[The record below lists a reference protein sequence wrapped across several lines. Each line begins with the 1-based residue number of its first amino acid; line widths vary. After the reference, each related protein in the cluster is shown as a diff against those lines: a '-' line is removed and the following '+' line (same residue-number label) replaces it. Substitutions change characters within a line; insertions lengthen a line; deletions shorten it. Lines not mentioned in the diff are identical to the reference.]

1 MVESSLFIRAMS
13 RTSAD
18 RLEAL
23 SYIKEGKIMDFKTR
37 AKEIMDVEIA
47 GMEKVRDQINGGFIT
62 AIEWIL
68 EAMENGGKVVVTGV
82 GKNFHIGQK
91 MAATFTSTGTPAVL
105 LHPIEAMHGDFGIVG
120 SNDVVLALSYSG
132 ASDELID
139 LLPALKRRG
148 VKIIALTGDA
158 DSPLGIQ
165 SDLVVPITIEKEACP
180 FNMAPTASTTVTLA
194 VGDALA
200 IVLLE
205 ARGFKKEDYAKLHP
219 GGAIGRTLL
228 LKVSDVM
235 RTEERLAKVRS
246 GAKVKD
252 AVTAMTGARAGC
264 VAVVDGSDKL
274 LGIFTDGDLRR
285 HLIETPD
292 LTEQTIDSV
301 MTADPVTLQ
310 ADQLAVDILK
320 IYEEKNIDDL
330 MVVDGDNRVV
340 GAVDIQDLP
349 KLKIL

>member
-1 MVESSLFIRAMS
+1 MNFQ
-13 RTSAD
+13 
-18 RLEAL
+18 
-23 SYIKEGKIMDFKTR
+23 KR

-47 GMEKVRDQINGGFIT
+47 GMKKVRDSINGKFSI

-68 EAMENGGKVVVTGV
+68 ATVKNGGKVIVTGV

-91 MAATFTSTGTPAVL
+91 MVATFNSTGTPSAL
-105 LHPIEAMHGDFGIVG
+105 LHPIEAMHGDFGIV
-120 SNDVVLALSYSG
+120 SDKDIVLALSYSG
-132 ASDELID
+132 GSDELIA

-148 VKIIALTGDA
+148 LKIIGMTGDET
-158 DSPLGIQ
+158 SPLGKQ
-165 SDLVVPITIEKEACP
+165 SDLVLPVTVDKEACP
-180 FNMAPTASTTVTLA
+180 FGMAPTTSTTVTLA
-194 VGDALA
+194 LGDSLA

-228 LKVSDVM
+228 LRVADVM
-235 RTEERLAKVRS
+235 RTKDRLAKVQS
-246 GAKVKD
+246 GAKVKE
-252 AVTAMTGARAGC
+252 AVLAMTGARAGC
-264 VAVVDGSDKL
+264 VAVVDGKDKL

-292 LTEQTIDSV
+292 ITEVPIDSV
-301 MTADPVTLQ
+301 MTHSPVTLK

-330 MVVDGDNRVV
+330 MVVDDTGHIV

>member
-1 MVESSLFIRAMS
+1 MNFQKRA
-13 RTSAD
+13 R
-18 RLEAL
+18 EV
-23 SYIKEGKIMDFKTR
+23 
-37 AKEIMDVEIA
+37 MDVEIA
-47 GMEKVRDQINGGFIT
+47 GMEKVRDSINGNFSI
-62 AIEWIL
+62 AIDWIL
-68 EAMENGGKVVVTGV
+68 ATVKNGGKVVVTGV

-91 MAATFTSTGTPAVL
+91 MVATFNSTGTPSAL
-105 LHPIEAMHGDFGIVG
+105 LHPIEAMHGDFGLVG
-120 SNDVVLALSYSG
+120 EKDIVLALSYSG
-132 ASDELID
+132 GSDELLA

-148 VKIIALTGDA
+148 LKIIGMTGDA
-158 DSPLGIQ
+158 SSPLGQQ
-165 SDLVVPITIEKEACP
+165 SDLILPITVDREACP
-180 FNMAPTASTTVTLA
+180 FGMAPTTSTTVTLA
-194 VGDALA
+194 LGDALA

-235 RTEERLAKVRS
+235 RTKDRLAKVKS
-246 GAKVKD
+246 DAKVKE
-252 AVTAMTGARAGC
+252 AVLAMTGARSGC

-292 LTEQTIDSV
+292 ITQVSIDSV
-301 MTADPVTLQ
+301 MTRNPITLK
-310 ADQLAVDILK
+310 ADQLAVDILQ
-320 IYEEKNIDDL
+320 IYEQKNIDDL
-330 MVVDGDNRVV
+330 MVVDNTGHIV

>member
-1 MVESSLFIRAMS
+1 MNFQ
-13 RTSAD
+13 
-18 RLEAL
+18 
-23 SYIKEGKIMDFKTR
+23 KR
-37 AKEIMDVEIA
+37 AKEVMDVEIA
-47 GMEKVRDQINGGFIT
+47 GMEKVRDQINGDFST

-68 EAMENGGKVVVTGV
+68 ATVKNGGKVIVTGV

-91 MAATFTSTGTPAVL
+91 MVATFNSTGTPSAL

-120 SNDVVLALSYSG
+120 EKDIVLALSYSG
-132 ASDELID
+132 GSDELLA

-148 VKIIALTGDA
+148 LKIIGMTGDA
-158 DSPLGIQ
+158 ASPLGKQ
-165 SDLVVPITIEKEACP
+165 SDLVLPITVDKEACP
-180 FNMAPTASTTVTLA
+180 FGMAPTTSTTVTLA
-194 VGDALA
+194 LGDALA

-235 RTEERLAKVRS
+235 RTKDRLAKVLS
-246 GAKVKD
+246 GAKVKE
-252 AVTAMTGARAGC
+252 AVLAMTGARAGC
-264 VAVVDGSDKL
+264 VAVVDGTDKL

-292 LTEQTIDSV
+292 ITEVSIDSV
-301 MTADPVTLQ
+301 MTRKPITLTP
-310 ADQLAVDILK
+310 DQLAVDILK

-330 MVVDGDNRVV
+330 MVVDDAGRIV

>member
-1 MVESSLFIRAMS
+1 
-13 RTSAD
+13 
-18 RLEAL
+18 
-23 SYIKEGKIMDFKTR
+23 MDFQKR

-68 EAMENGGKVVVTGV
+68 ETMENGGKVIVTGV

-91 MAATFTSTGTPAVL
+91 MVATFNSTGTVAAL

-120 SNDVVLALSYSG
+120 ENDVVLALSYSG
-132 ASDELID
+132 GSDELIA

-148 VKIIALTGDA
+148 VKIIGMTGD
-158 DSPLGIQ
+158 DTSPLGEQ
-165 SDLVVPITIEKEACP
+165 SDLILPITIDKEACP
-180 FNMAPTASTTVTLA
+180 FGMAPTTSTTVTLA
-194 VGDALA
+194 LGDALA

-228 LKVSDVM
+228 LKVADVM
-235 RTEERLAKVRS
+235 RTGDRLAKVQS

-252 AVTAMTGARAGC
+252 AVMAMTGARAGC
-264 VAVVDGSDKL
+264 VAVVDADEKL

-285 HLIETPD
+285 HLMDTPD
-292 LTEQTIDSV
+292 ITEAVIDSI
-301 MTADPVTLQ
+301 MTENPVTLTP
-310 ADQLAVDILK
+310 DQLAVDILK

-330 MVVDGDNRVV
+330 VVVDDAGRVV
-340 GAVDIQDLP
+340 GTVDIQDLP

>member
-1 MVESSLFIRAMS
+1 MNFQ
-13 RTSAD
+13 
-18 RLEAL
+18 
-23 SYIKEGKIMDFKTR
+23 KR
-37 AKEIMDVEIA
+37 AKEVMDAEIA
-47 GMEKVRDQINGGFIT
+47 GMEKVRDSINGNFST
-62 AIEWIL
+62 AVEWIL
-68 EAMENGGKVVVTGV
+68 ATLKNGGKVIVTGV

-91 MAATFTSTGTPAVL
+91 IAATFTSTGTPAVL

-120 SNDVVLALSYSG
+120 EKDIVLALSYSG
-132 ASDELID
+132 ASDELLALI
-139 LLPALKRRG
+139 PALKRRG
-148 VKIIALTGDA
+148 VKVICMTGDA
-158 DSPLGIQ
+158 ASPLGQQ
-165 SDLVVPITIEKEACP
+165 SDLVLPITIDKEACP
-180 FNMAPTASTTVTLA
+180 FGMAPTTSTTVTLA
-194 VGDALA
+194 LGDALA

-235 RTEERLAKVRS
+235 RTSDRLATVKS
-246 GAKVKD
+246 GAKVKE
-252 AVTAMTGARAGC
+252 AVLAMTGARAGC
-264 VAVVDGSDKL
+264 VAVVDGTGKL

-285 HLIETPD
+285 HLIDTPNITD
-292 LTEQTIDSV
+292 AAIDSV
-301 MTADPVTLQ
+301 MTRNPITLK

-330 MVVDGDNRVV
+330 VVVDADNRLV

>member
-1 MVESSLFIRAMS
+1 MNFQKRA
-13 RTSAD
+13 R
-18 RLEAL
+18 EV
-23 SYIKEGKIMDFKTR
+23 MD
-37 AKEIMDVEIA
+37 IEIA
-47 GMEKVRDQINGGFIT
+47 GMERVRDQIDGGFST

-68 EAMENGGKVVVTGV
+68 AAVAGGGKAVVTGV

-91 MAATFTSTGTPAVL
+91 IAATFTSTGTPAVL

-120 SNDVVLALSYSG
+120 EKDIVLALSYSG
-132 ASDELID
+132 ASDELIA

-158 DSPLGIQ
+158 SSPLGVQ
-165 SDLVVPITIEKEACP
+165 SDLVVPITVEKEACP

-194 VGDALA
+194 IGDALA

-235 RTEERLAKVRS
+235 RTSDRLAKVQS
-246 GAKVKD
+246 GSKVKE
-252 AVTAMTGARAGC
+252 AVLAMTGARAGC
-264 VAVVDGSDKL
+264 VAVVDAGDKL

-292 LTEQTIDSV
+292 LTEQIIDSV
-301 MTADPVTLQ
+301 MTARPVTLKP
-310 ADQLAVDILK
+310 DQLAVDILK
-320 IYEEKNIDDL
+320 IYEAKNIDDL
-330 MVVDGDNRVV
+330 MVVDDSGRIV

>member
-1 MVESSLFIRAMS
+1 
-13 RTSAD
+13 
-18 RLEAL
+18 
-23 SYIKEGKIMDFKTR
+23 MDFKTR

-47 GMEKVRDQINGGFIT
+47 GMEKVRDQINGDFIT

-68 EAMENGGKVVVTGV
+68 ETMGNGGKVVVTGV

-91 MAATFTSTGTPAVL
+91 MVATFNSTGTVAAL
-105 LHPIEAMHGDFGIVG
+105 LHPIEAMHGDFGIIG

-132 ASDELID
+132 ASDELVA

-148 VKIIALTGDA
+148 VKIIAITGDEA
-158 DSPLGIQ
+158 SPLGEQ
-165 SDLVVPITIEKEACP
+165 SDLILPITIEKEACP
-180 FNMAPTASTTVTLA
+180 FGMAPTTSTTVTLA
-194 VGDALA
+194 LGDALA

-228 LKVSDVM
+228 LKVADVM
-235 RTEERLAKVRS
+235 RTGDRLAKVIS
-246 GAKVKD
+246 GVRVKD
-252 AVTAMTGARAGC
+252 AVMAMTGARAGC
-264 VAVVDGSDKL
+264 VAVVDADEKL

-285 HLIETPD
+285 HLIDTPD
-292 LTEQTIDSV
+292 ITEASIDSV
-301 MTADPVTLQ
+301 MTIDPITLTP
-310 ADQLAVDILK
+310 DQLAVDILK

-330 MVVDGDNRVV
+330 VVVDDTGRIA
-340 GAVDIQDLP
+340 GTVDIQDLP

>member
-1 MVESSLFIRAMS
+1 MNFQ
-13 RTSAD
+13 
-18 RLEAL
+18 
-23 SYIKEGKIMDFKTR
+23 KR
-37 AKEIMDVEIA
+37 AKEVIDVEIA
-47 GMEKVRDQINGGFIT
+47 GMEKVRDQINGHFST

-68 EAMENGGKVVVTGV
+68 ATVKNGGKVVVTGV

-91 MAATFTSTGTPAVL
+91 MVATFNSTGTPAAL
-105 LHPIEAMHGDFGIVG
+105 LHPIEAMHGDFGLVG
-120 SNDVVLALSYSG
+120 EKDIVLALSYSG
-132 ASDELID
+132 GSDELLA

-148 VKIIALTGDA
+148 LKIIGMTGDA
-158 DSPLGIQ
+158 ASPLGKQ
-165 SDLVVPITIEKEACP
+165 SDLILPITVDKEACP
-180 FNMAPTASTTVTLA
+180 FGMAPTTSTTVTLA
-194 VGDALA
+194 LGDALA

-235 RTEERLAKVRS
+235 RTSDRLAKVRS
-246 GAKVKD
+246 GAKVKE
-252 AVTAMTGARAGC
+252 AVLAMTGARAGC
-264 VAVVDGSDKL
+264 VAVVDGDGKL

-285 HLIETPD
+285 HLIDTPD
-292 LTEQTIDSV
+292 ITGAAIDSV
-301 MTADPVTLQ
+301 MTRNPVTLKP
-310 ADQLAVDILK
+310 DQLAVDILK

-330 MVVDGDNRVV
+330 VVVDDSNRLV

>member
-1 MVESSLFIRAMS
+1 MNFQ
-13 RTSAD
+13 
-18 RLEAL
+18 
-23 SYIKEGKIMDFKTR
+23 KR

-47 GMEKVRDQINGGFIT
+47 GMEKVRDSINGNFST

-68 EAMENGGKVVVTGV
+68 ATIKNGGKVVVTGV

-91 MAATFTSTGTPAVL
+91 MVATFNSTGTPAAL
-105 LHPIEAMHGDFGIVG
+105 LHPIEAMHGDFGLVG
-120 SNDVVLALSYSG
+120 EKDIVLALSYSG
-132 ASDELID
+132 GSDELLA

-148 VKIIALTGDA
+148 LKIIGMTGDET
-158 DSPLGIQ
+158 SPLGQQ
-165 SDLVVPITIEKEACP
+165 SDLVLPVTVDKEACP
-180 FNMAPTASTTVTLA
+180 FGMAPTTSTTVTLA
-194 VGDALA
+194 LGDALA

-235 RTEERLAKVRS
+235 RTKDRLAKVQS
-246 GAKVKD
+246 GAKVKE
-252 AVTAMTGARAGC
+252 AVLAMTGARSGC
-264 VAVVDGSDKL
+264 VAVVDAKEKL

-292 LTEQTIDSV
+292 ITEVSIDSV
-301 MTADPVTLQ
+301 MTRNPITLK

-330 MVVDGDNRVV
+330 MVVDDAGRIV

>member
-1 MVESSLFIRAMS
+1 MNFQKRA
-13 RTSAD
+13 R
-18 RLEAL
+18 EV
-23 SYIKEGKIMDFKTR
+23 I
-37 AKEIMDVEIA
+37 DVEIA
-47 GMEKVRDQINGGFIT
+47 GMEKVRDSINGNFST

-68 EAMENGGKVVVTGV
+68 ATMKNGGKVIVTGV

-91 MAATFTSTGTPAVL
+91 MVATFNSTGTPSAL
-105 LHPIEAMHGDFGIVG
+105 LHPIEAMHGDFGLVG
-120 SNDVVLALSYSG
+120 EKDIVLALSYSG
-132 ASDELID
+132 GSDELLA

-148 VKIIALTGDA
+148 LKIIGMTGDTT
-158 DSPLGIQ
+158 SPLGQQ
-165 SDLVVPITIEKEACP
+165 SDLVLPITVEKEACP
-180 FNMAPTASTTVTLA
+180 FGMAPTTSTTVTLA
-194 VGDALA
+194 MGDALA

-235 RTEERLAKVRS
+235 RTKDRLAKVLAGS
-246 GAKVKD
+246 KVKD
-252 AVTAMTGARAGC
+252 AVMAMTGARAGC
-264 VAVVDGSDKL
+264 VAVVDGGDRL

-292 LTEQTIDSV
+292 ITGVSIDSV
-301 MTADPVTLQ
+301 MTRNPVTLK

-330 MVVDGDNRVV
+330 IVVDDAGHIV

>member
-1 MVESSLFIRAMS
+1 MNFEKRA
-13 RTSAD
+13 R
-18 RLEAL
+18 EV
-23 SYIKEGKIMDFKTR
+23 MD
-37 AKEIMDVEIA
+37 IEIA
-47 GMEKVRDQINGGFIT
+47 GMEKVRDSIT
-62 AIEWIL
+62 GNFSIAIEWIL
-68 EAMENGGKVVVTGV
+68 AAIKNGGKVVVTGV

-91 MAATFTSTGTPAVL
+91 MVATFNSTGTPSAL
-105 LHPIEAMHGDFGIVG
+105 LHPIEAMHGDFGLVG
-120 SNDVVLALSYSG
+120 EKDIVLALSYSG
-132 ASDELID
+132 ASDELLALI
-139 LLPALKRRG
+139 PALKRRG
-148 VKIIALTGDA
+148 LKIIGMTGDTV
-158 DSPLGIQ
+158 SPLGQQ
-165 SDLVVPITIEKEACP
+165 SDLVLPITVDKEACP
-180 FNMAPTASTTVTLA
+180 FGMAPTTSTTVTLA
-194 VGDALA
+194 IGDALA

-235 RTEERLAKVRS
+235 RTKDRLAKVKS
-246 GAKVKD
+246 GAKVKE
-252 AVTAMTGARAGC
+252 AVLAMTGARSGC
-264 VAVVDGSDKL
+264 VAVVDGNDKL

-292 LTEQTIDSV
+292 ITEVSIDSV
-301 MTADPVTLQ
+301 MTRKPVTLT

-330 MVVDGDNRVV
+330 IVVDDTGHIV

>member
-1 MVESSLFIRAMS
+1 MNFQ
-13 RTSAD
+13 
-18 RLEAL
+18 
-23 SYIKEGKIMDFKTR
+23 KR
-37 AKEIMDVEIA
+37 AKEVMDVEIA
-47 GMEKVRDQINGGFIT
+47 GMEKVRDQINGDFGT

-68 EAMENGGKVVVTGV
+68 ATVKNGGKVIVTGV

-91 MAATFTSTGTPAVL
+91 MVATFNSTGTPSAL

-120 SNDVVLALSYSG
+120 EKDIVLALSYSG
-132 ASDELID
+132 GSDELLA

-148 VKIIALTGDA
+148 LKIIGMTGDA
-158 DSPLGIQ
+158 ASPLGKQ
-165 SDLVVPITIEKEACP
+165 SDLVLPITVDKEACP
-180 FNMAPTASTTVTLA
+180 FGMAPTTSTTVTLA
-194 VGDALA
+194 LGDALA

-235 RTEERLAKVRS
+235 RTKDRLAKVQS
-246 GAKVKD
+246 GAKVKE
-252 AVTAMTGARAGC
+252 AVLAMTGARAGC
-264 VAVVDGSDKL
+264 VAVVDGADNL

-292 LTEQTIDSV
+292 ITEVSIDSV
-301 MTADPVTLQ
+301 MTRKPITLTP
-310 ADQLAVDILK
+310 DQLAVDILK

-330 MVVDGDNRVV
+330 IVVDERGRIV